1 MSTQRVPSTQVYD
14 LFKAA
19 VTFILLFIVLVAVA
33 LNSRST
39 QAAEQEPQ
47 PTLAPVVDLPP
58 AIRDAVVVAGC
69 IEASGTG
76 QAGSLVQVRADGAI
90 LGSAAADEGGSWSLR
105 ICVDPGEYQLVAVTL
120 DSGGSD
126 INRSAS
132 FVVLIPAPTALPTKA
147 PLETTEPMPTLAPT
161 AVPGEGQD
169 YIVQQGDWLMGLAR
183 QFYGDGSRW
192 EDIYSATNAKA
203 AEDPSYATIYNP
215 NVLTPGWKIWI
226 PLP

>member
-1 MSTQRVPSTQVYD
+1 MSARRVPSTQGYD

-19 VTFILLFIVLVAVA
+19 VTFILLFAVLIAVA

-58 AIRDAVVVAGC
+58 AIHDAEVVAGC
-69 IEASGTG
+69 IELSGTAM
-76 QAGSLVQVRADGAI
+76 AGAEVQVRSDDNI
-90 LGSAAADEGGSWSLR
+90 LGSAELGEDGTWSLAT
-105 ICVDPGEYQLVAVTL
+105 CVDPGNYRLIAVSVN
-120 DSGGSD
+120 DAGAEV
-126 INRSAS
+126 NRSAGLI
-132 FVVLIPAPTALPTKA
+132 VLVP
-147 PLETTEPMPTLAPT
+147 APT
-161 AVPGEGQD
+161 AVPTPVPAETEAIAATPEATAVSGDGQD
-169 YIVQQGDWLMGLAR
+169 YIVEPGDWLMGLAR

-192 EDIYSATNAKA
+192 EDIYNATNAKA
-203 AEDPSYATIYNP
+203 AEDPSYATIENP